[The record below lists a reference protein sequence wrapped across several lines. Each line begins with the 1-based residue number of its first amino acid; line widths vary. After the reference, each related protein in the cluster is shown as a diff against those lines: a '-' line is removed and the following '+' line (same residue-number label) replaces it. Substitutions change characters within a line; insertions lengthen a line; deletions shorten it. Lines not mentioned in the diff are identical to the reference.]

1 MDLGFLDEAEAL
13 LAHELNMAELP
24 EGYTVPSTLW
34 FDLKAKRVSQRE
46 GIPVTPELLKQM
58 RRDFPPPH
66 CIAAGDGLSFAQE
79 AVTPMTADSSRS
91 KALSVIRLEG
101 VYVQG
106 WGSATPDW
114 HRRICPMQEQCFPRI
129 RQMVVGTFNV
139 RLTSPGRYEP
149 SDIRT
154 LREANGDQSCIS
166 QVSRVVEINGR
177 LLEAWIYDGGW
188 PDDTVEL
195 LSEVRLAETLG
206 IRPGDKVVL
215 IVEDRMGNCPP
226 DESNGLHPRGPDAQ

>member
-1 MDLGFLDEAEAL
+1 
-13 LAHELNMAELP
+13 
-24 EGYTVPSTLW
+24 
-34 FDLKAKRVSQRE
+34 
-46 GIPVTPELLKQM
+46 
-58 RRDFPPPH
+58 
-66 CIAAGDGLSFAQE
+66 
-79 AVTPMTADSSRS
+79 MTADSIRS
-91 KALSVIRLEG
+91 KATSVIRLEG

-114 HRRICPMQEQCFPRI
+114 HRRICPMQEQLFPCI
-129 RQMVVGTFNV
+129 HQMAVGTFNV

-154 LREANGDQSCIS
+154 LRQANGDQSCIS
-166 QVSRVVEINGR
+166 QVARVVEINGR

-206 IRPGDKVVL
+206 ARPGDRIVL
-215 IVEDRMGNCPP
+215 VVEDRTSACRPEGPHGTQP
-226 DESNGLHPRGPDAQ
+226 GGPDAP